1 VCWCCL
7 PLSKLIHS
15 CRNYILPKL
24 ACFLRHGVDSIH
36 CALQYHR
43 RTLRPHINPKHNRAY
58 QQRYGTASTWS
69 KIDYGSKIG
78 ERPSG
83 RKTTTVKLDNTL
95 MRAVDGRLLIAQGDV
110 VYVWTLNERPLAAFL
125 LLRNLRAPSTSRRN
139 AVSRINDRAIAV
151 IKCSLIG

>member
-1 VCWCCL
+1 MRIISESVL
-7 PLSKLIHS
+7 MLFAIVKINPFLSKLH
-15 CRNYILPKL
+15 L
-24 ACFLRHGVDSIH
+24 AKVGAFLRHSVDSIH

-43 RTLRPHINPKHNRAY
+43 RTLRPHLNPKHNRAY

-110 VYVWTLNERPLAAFL
+110 VYV
-125 LLRNLRAPSTSRRN
+125 
-139 AVSRINDRAIAV
+139 
-151 IKCSLIG
+151 